1 MGWIAL
7 ALTIVAAWDPLKAV
21 GGAFFF
27 GVLYHLSFRLQ
38 AWIAPELL
46 QLLPYACTIVV
57 LTITAT
63 RRGTLQQG
71 APAALAQPYVR
82 GEG

>member
-1 MGWIAL
+1 
-7 ALTIVAAWDPLKAV
+7 
-21 GGAFFF
+21 
-27 GVLYHLSFRLQ
+27 LQ

-46 QLLPYACTIVV
+46 QLMPYACTIVV
-57 LTITAT
+57 LTMTAT